1 MTSNSQ
7 MIYKLQK
14 GLNSTGRKILWNRSQ
29 FFSEQQNRPVTIY
42 VISESQFNQ
51 KTGKVR
57 NVELFRSASEIQVVF
72 FMRNLWFLQI
82 GKEIPDTHFGDFE
95 IKWKSYL
102 ETLDNDA

>member
-29 FFSEQQNRPVTIY
+29 FFSEQQHRPVTIY
-42 VISESQFNQ
+42 VISESQFNP

-72 FMRNLWFLQI
+72 FMRNLWFLQT
-82 GKEIPDTHFGDFE
+82 GKEIPSTGYDDFE
-95 IKWKSYL
+95 IKWQSYL
-102 ETLDNDA
+102 DTLELSN